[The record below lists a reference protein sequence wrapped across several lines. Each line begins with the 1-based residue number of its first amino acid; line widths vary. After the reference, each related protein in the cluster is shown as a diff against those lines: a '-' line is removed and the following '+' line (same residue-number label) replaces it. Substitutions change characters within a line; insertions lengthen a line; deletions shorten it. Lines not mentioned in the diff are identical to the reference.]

1 MSSLI
6 QFSEVNNIKFFNC
19 AQVQRTSF
27 NIATNFHT
35 DENYMIENLISGST
49 FEGSGF
55 TEWEET
61 SGTNI
66 FFCAKQAYYFTKK

>member
-1 MSSLI
+1 
-6 QFSEVNNIKFFNC
+6 
-19 AQVQRTSF
+19 
-27 NIATNFHT
+27 
-35 DENYMIENLISGST
+35 MIENLISGST